1 MSEQVF
7 GLGVNQVMAYAAVAN
22 LLVVVV
28 LTAINVYYAG
38 HAKRQADAAKQQV
51 DSSNRQA
58 EIAGETLTL
67 LRKQMEQQHR
77 SDMASVALQLK
88 VAIHVIEDWLK
99 RITSDKH
106 PQLPEEIAILPVD
119 FSIATQ
125 RAQSIDQIAA
135 ENMGAAALYIAEAET
150 TLRILRHRDPS
161 ELESWKENQ
170 QKAAKSLNTAK
181 YKLSV
186 ARTRWDSLAD
196 QPS

>member
-7 GLGVNQVMAYAAVAN
+7 GLSVNQVMAYAAVAN
-22 LLVVVV
+22 VLLVVV
-28 LTAINVYYAG
+28 LAAINVYYAG
-38 HAKRQADAAKQQV
+38 HAKRQADATKEQV

-67 LRKQMEQQHR
+67 LRKQMDQQHR
-77 SDMASVALQLK
+77 TDMASVTLQLK

-106 PQLPEEIAILPVD
+106 PQLPDEIAILPHD

-135 ENMGAAALYIAEAET
+135 ENMGAAALYAAEAET
-150 TLRILRHRDPS
+150 NLRILRHRDLAEP
-161 ELESWKENQ
+161 ESWKEIQ
-170 QKAAKSLNTAK
+170 QRAAKSLNTAK

-186 ARTRWDSLAD
+186 ARTRWESVVE

>member
-77 SDMASVALQLK
+77 TDMASVALQLK

-106 PQLPEEIAILPVD
+106 PQLPEEIAILPLD

-135 ENMGAAALYIAEAET
+135 ENMGAAALYVAEAET
-150 TLRILRHRDPS
+150 NLRILRHRDPS
-161 ELESWKENQ
+161 EPDSWKENQ

-186 ARTRWDSLAD
+186 ARTRWESIAD